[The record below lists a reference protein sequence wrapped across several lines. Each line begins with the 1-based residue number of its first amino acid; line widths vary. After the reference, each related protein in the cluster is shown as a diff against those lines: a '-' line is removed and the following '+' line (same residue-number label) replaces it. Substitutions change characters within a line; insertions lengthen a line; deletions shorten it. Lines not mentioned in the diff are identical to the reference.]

1 MTVID
6 HQCHWYP
13 ESFFELVAG
22 RERYPRVERADGGWR
37 FQAADGIGWTFTS
50 EQLSLERYFERL
62 DAAGSDVGV
71 SSPNMV
77 ADVTKLDVGEAR
89 EITQLLNEETA
100 RVQREHGERFI
111 GLAMLPMQDVG
122 AAIETLDDAILRL
135 GLRGVCVLSNIAG
148 ASMGTAETL
157 PLWRRVE
164 ELEVP
169 LVLHPAN
176 TSMTYPLGLPLAI
189 EVGTSWMWETSA
201 AALSLIFSGALD
213 ECPSLRVLHPHM
225 GGVIPYLIGRID
237 SFMATWGQ
245 IAPVKLERPLRE
257 YLRERFATDT
267 ASRTPAALAATIEV
281 YGLENIMFST
291 DFPHPTCLYPK
302 PLETVAEKMSTL
314 TPTAQRKILGENA
327 AKLYRL

>member
-77 ADVTKLDVGEAR
+77 ADVTRLDVGEAR

-122 AAIETLDDAILRL
+122 AAI
-135 GLRGVCVLSNIAG
+135 
-148 ASMGTAETL
+148 
-157 PLWRRVE
+157 
-164 ELEVP
+164 
-169 LVLHPAN
+169 
-176 TSMTYPLGLPLAI
+176 
-189 EVGTSWMWETSA
+189 
-201 AALSLIFSGALD
+201 
-213 ECPSLRVLHPHM
+213 
-225 GGVIPYLIGRID
+225 
-237 SFMATWGQ
+237 
-245 IAPVKLERPLRE
+245 
-257 YLRERFATDT
+257 
-267 ASRTPAALAATIEV
+267 
-281 YGLENIMFST
+281 
-291 DFPHPTCLYPK
+291 
-302 PLETVAEKMSTL
+302 
-314 TPTAQRKILGENA
+314 
-327 AKLYRL
+327 